1 MIVATSGAGTA
12 FPSTTLGH
20 SPLLVGFILLIFLSF
35 FFFYKDGCFSINKI
49 KIGCKIKI
57 SSNFGIWHLFMSIT

>member
-12 FPSTTLGH
+12 FPSTTLGN

-35 FFFYKDGCFSINKI
+35 FFKFWNLALVDVY
-49 KIGCKIKI
+49 
-57 SSNFGIWHLFMSIT
+57 HLSLSRKLQEIDEIC